1 MTEVLLIQAIGFA
14 GMAASLISF
23 QYKEHGK
30 VLFLRILSEIIF
42 AVQYVFLGAYTGM
55 ASNLMSAV
63 MNLFFK
69 SRVKGGKSTLA
80 YQIGFSL
87 VFVVLGVIT
96 WEGPVSLLIIF
107 AKVASTVSYGIK
119 DTRVMRRVYLLSPP
133 AWVFYDWICGSI
145 AGVLC
150 DLVTLGSVLL
160 AMWRLDR
167 VPAEE
172 N

>member
-87 VFVVLGVIT
+87 FPGNRRYCYDQSRR
-96 WEGPVSLLIIF
+96 G
-107 AKVASTVSYGIK
+107 K
-119 DTRVMRRVYLLSPP
+119 DHKHN
-133 AWVFYDWICGSI
+133 
-145 AGVLC
+145 C
-150 DLVTLGSVLL
+150 D
-160 AMWRLDR
+160 WRL
-167 VPAEE
+167 
-172 N
+172 

>member
-1 MTEVLLIQAIGFA
+1 MSPFVIQAIGFA

-30 VLFLRILSEIIF
+30 VLFLRILSEVIF

-80 YQIGFSL
+80 YQIGFSM

-119 DTRVMRRVYLLSPP
+119 DTRIMRRVYLLSPP
-133 AWVFYDWICGSI
+133 AWVVYDWVCGSI
-145 AGVLC
+145 AGILC
-150 DLVTLGSVLL
+150 DFVTLGSVLL

-167 VPAEE
+167 APVKE